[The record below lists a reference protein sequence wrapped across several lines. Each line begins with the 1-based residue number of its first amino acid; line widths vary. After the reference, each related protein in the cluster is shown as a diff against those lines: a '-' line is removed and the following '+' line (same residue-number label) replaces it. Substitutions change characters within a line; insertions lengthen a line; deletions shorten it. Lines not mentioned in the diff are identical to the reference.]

1 MDDNC
6 QYTGMEHALLNLT
19 TERCPM
25 ALLMAKRAAQKLNA
39 GDRLEIHITDT
50 GARQDIP
57 RYLSNHGFF
66 IDVRLENQQVLEI
79 IVTKRQ

>member
-6 QYTGMEHALLNLT
+6 QYTGMEPALLNLT

-25 ALLMAKRAAQKLNA
+25 ALLIAKRAVHALDV
-39 GDRLEIHITDT
+39 GDTLEIHITDT

-66 IDVRLENQQVLEI
+66 IDVRLDNQLVLEI

>member
-6 QYTGMEHALLNLT
+6 QYTGMERALLNLT

-25 ALLMAKRAAQKLNA
+25 ALLLAKRAVKSLAI
-39 GDRLEIHITDT
+39 GDTLEIHISDT

-66 IDVRLENQQVLEI
+66 IDVRLDSQQVLEI

>member
-1 MDDNC
+1 MDDIC
-6 QYTGMEHALLNLT
+6 QYTGMEPVLLNLT

-25 ALLMAKRAAQKLNA
+25 ALLLAKRAAQSLNV
-39 GDRLEIHITDT
+39 GDKLEIHITDT

-57 RYLSNHGFF
+57 RYLSNHGFI
-66 IDVRLENQQVLEI
+66 IDVQLDNRQVLEI

>member
-1 MDDNC
+1 
-6 QYTGMEHALLNLT
+6 MEPVLLNLT

-25 ALLMAKRAAQKLNA
+25 ALLIAKRAVQALDVDDK
-39 GDRLEIHITDT
+39 LEIHITDT
-50 GARQDIP
+50 GARLDIP

-66 IDVRLENQQVLEI
+66 IDVRLDNQQVLEI

>member
-1 MDDNC
+1 
-6 QYTGMEHALLNLT
+6 
-19 TERCPM
+19 M
-25 ALLMAKRAAQKLNA
+25 ALLIAKRAVHALDV
-39 GDRLEIHITDT
+39 GDTLEIHITDT

-66 IDVRLENQQVLEI
+66 IDVRLDNQLVLEI

>member
-6 QYTGMEHALLNLT
+6 QYTGMERALLNLT

-25 ALLMAKRAAQKLNA
+25 ALLMAKRAVHALDV
-39 GDRLEIHITDT
+39 GDTLEIHVTDT

-66 IDVRLENQQVLEI
+66 IDVRLDNQQVLEI

>member
-1 MDDNC
+1 
-6 QYTGMEHALLNLT
+6 MEPVLLNLT

-25 ALLMAKRAAQKLNA
+25 ALLLAKRAVQTLNG
-39 GDRLEIHITDT
+39 GDKLEIHITDT

-66 IDVRLENQQVLEI
+66 IDVRLDTQQVLEI